1 MRLIITLSAIAFV
14 TLSSSFAAD
23 RQQNMSAVPHVVAER
38 IQGRCTDFGKA
49 HKCRAKWDNR
59 SSQCVCQN

>member
-1 MRLIITLSAIAFV
+1 
-14 TLSSSFAAD
+14 
-23 RQQNMSAVPHVVAER
+23 VPHVVAER